1 MNSLF
6 NKLSINIYNKVLS
19 ILGLLLLILY
29 EFSDNIFLG
38 ILAMIIIFILAINPK
53 NLIPL
58 LFVLL
63 VTRIYKL
70 PFGITAEKFSSLL
83 FVFFV
88 LISILFRNIKID
100 IKSLSI
106 LFLLVISIIITT
118 FLSFSKNFDFLFST
132 LPFFFLPFLYSH
144 LEKINYKDT
153 LNITFIL
160 LSIFLL
166 FNITMFV
173 ENFNGIFIN
182 RYSISDDKNPN
193 SYAQTMGVIYIS
205 MFSASLLSNTKKQK
219 IIFSILGI
227 ISFVFLFLTG
237 SRTVLFTIIL
247 ITILWILIIK
257 QNASKKVL
265 TVLILLFVCILLFPH
280 IQGVFGNRY
289 NIQSLIDSSGSG
301 RFEIWKIAIN
311 KIIPNNL
318 LFGVGFTQE
327 DLSFYLKQ
335 YGNDSLYIH
344 NFILSILTYGGIVF
358 FIGIVY
364 ILFKWFQYMVKY
376 RKNIEVTFFIILI
389 LYYLFLGVGED
400 VILNKDLWN
409 TLGFGLLISKNIS
422 LDYYKMNNNNI
433 YLEKYS
439 IQS

>member
-6 NKLSINIYNKVLS
+6 NKLSININNKVLS

-38 ILAMIIIFILAINPK
+38 ISAMIIIFILAINPK

-160 LSIFLL
+160 FSIFLL

-289 NIQSLIDSSGSG
+289 NIESLIDSSGSG

-409 TLGFGLLISKNIS
+409 TLGFGLLISKNIR

>member
-6 NKLSINIYNKVLS
+6 NKLSININNKVLS